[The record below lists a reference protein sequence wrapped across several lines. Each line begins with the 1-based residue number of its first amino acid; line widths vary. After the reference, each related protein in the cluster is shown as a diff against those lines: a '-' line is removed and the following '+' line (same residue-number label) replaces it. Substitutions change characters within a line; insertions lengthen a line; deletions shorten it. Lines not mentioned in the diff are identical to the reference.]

1 MKKNQSLILEEYIKG
16 TEISVGVIE
25 INNQLISLPPIEIIP
40 KESEF
45 FDYKSKY
52 SGQNEEIVPAR
63 IEKQIENKAKE
74 LATTVHKLI
83 KCKTISRT
91 DMIIRKGEIFIL
103 EINTIP
109 GMTQESLLP
118 KEAKEFDISF
128 EKLINL
134 IIEKELKY
142 GEKKGL

>member
-1 MKKNQSLILEEYIKG
+1 
-16 TEISVGVIE
+16 
-25 INNQLISLPPIEIIP
+25 
-40 KESEF
+40 
-45 FDYKSKY
+45 
-52 SGQNEEIVPAR
+52 
-63 IEKQIENKAKE
+63 
-74 LATTVHKLI
+74 
-83 KCKTISRT
+83 
-91 DMIIRKGEIFIL
+91 MIIRKGEIFIL